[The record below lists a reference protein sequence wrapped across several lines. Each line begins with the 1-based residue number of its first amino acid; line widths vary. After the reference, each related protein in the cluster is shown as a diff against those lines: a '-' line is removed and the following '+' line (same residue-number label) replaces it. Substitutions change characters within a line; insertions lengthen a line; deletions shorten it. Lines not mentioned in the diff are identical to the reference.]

1 MLRIPSKLT
10 PRITS
15 KVVQRS
21 SRRLQSTRASGGGP
35 GKALIAAGGVVVSV
49 GGVIAYSS
57 WSPDNRKSVENTIPG
72 SKHLLGAILGSPV
85 ESPKTTSSSPP
96 ITKTPEH
103 GLLRKK
109 LERER
114 KRKEEEKRLAAE
126 KEAQEKDL
134 EEKAP
139 EPAPVVPVDA
149 PASETVEDK
158 APVVEEGTEVVGEI
172 LKEEAP
178 AEPQSSVD
186 ENLSDEK
193 DQLPAPTDKTSE
205 GGAPADKKPE
215 EEAATVQQENAVK
228 KPEEEAPKFQIFK
241 TEGKTEST
249 PVIVYQETDKGDIEA
264 RLTENEINTGVENAA
279 LSQILEDCTT
289 AAQKG
294 ITHAL
299 DAAEN
304 AAIAINN
311 HAEKAFQ
318 AIDAGQDKELLFA
331 AVAELAKARAD
342 LTKIAEE
349 KITAAESAVEKLKA
363 QIEEGLSSS
372 ITKGNKALLEAEE
385 TFVELK
391 FAMDKIKSIVAE
403 ASRDGKVISDYK
415 DLVETGRQQF
425 ENEVKSLLPEVTIGE
440 TSETLTK
447 DELNL
452 LIAHAHRRVMQL
464 QNQLAKMQTLE
475 HERFKEALLK
485 QREEDN
491 VILEAKIKASLCKQ
505 EQQLELE
512 YKKKI
517 KQLQDEMENDLRAQ
531 LKRQAAAHSDHLAD
545 VLRVQEKELDNKWS
559 SLLKDEV
566 LSEKTK
572 YLAEL
577 GGMRGHLDGLKS
589 AIVARADLDKA
600 AHAGRELWI
609 ACEALRQALRVQ
621 STGVSSVDEACR
633 PLQEEVNA
641 VTKAAG
647 DSNPFVTSVLGAIS
661 TEAVNRGVYSEDSLK
676 ERFIKVER
684 ICKRVSMI
692 GDNGGSLVRYL
703 MSYIQS
709 FLVLNAFEYV
719 PGPEAK
725 DEQIAVD
732 SLSTYDILDRAKY
745 CLDKDDLN
753 HAVRYMNLLRGA
765 PRHVAA
771 DWLKEA
777 RLLLEARQAADVLMA
792 HAAAIAVKTL

>member
-149 PASETVEDK
+149 PASETVE
-158 APVVEEGTEVVGEI
+158 
-172 LKEEAP
+172 
-178 AEPQSSVD
+178 
-186 ENLSDEK
+186 
-193 DQLPAPTDKTSE
+193 
-205 GGAPADKKPE
+205 APADKKPE
-215 EEAATVQQENAVK
+215 EEAVK
-228 KPEEEAPKFQIFK
+228 KPEEE
-241 TEGKTEST
+241 
-249 PVIVYQETDKGDIEA
+249 DKGDIEA

>member
-149 PASETVEDK
+149 PASETVEERIVEEIVKLGTEEFLADK

-215 EEAATVQQENAVK
+215 EEAVK
-228 KPEEEAPKFQIFK
+228 KPEEE
-241 TEGKTEST
+241 
-249 PVIVYQETDKGDIEA
+249 DKGDIEA

>member
-149 PASETVEDK
+149 PASETVE
-158 APVVEEGTEVVGEI
+158 
-172 LKEEAP
+172 
-178 AEPQSSVD
+178 
-186 ENLSDEK
+186 
-193 DQLPAPTDKTSE
+193 APTDKTSE

-228 KPEEEAPKFQIFK
+228 KPEEE
-241 TEGKTEST
+241 
-249 PVIVYQETDKGDIEA
+249 DKGDIEA

>member
-149 PASETVEDK
+149 PASETVE
-158 APVVEEGTEVVGEI
+158 
-172 LKEEAP
+172 
-178 AEPQSSVD
+178 
-186 ENLSDEK
+186 
-193 DQLPAPTDKTSE
+193 APTDKTSE

-215 EEAATVQQENAVK
+215 EEAVK
-228 KPEEEAPKFQIFK
+228 KPEEE
-241 TEGKTEST
+241 
-249 PVIVYQETDKGDIEA
+249 DKGDIEA